1 MKGAIGKSFQDRTRS
16 ANIRNMALD
25 HIEKILSPNY
35 KDKKYQ
41 KEVLLRLAPTL
52 LPRLNAGR
60 DDEERLI
67 PLPIMDV
74 QENDS
79 NPQGL
84 PTE

>member
-1 MKGAIGKSFQDRTRS
+1 MKGGKSFQDRTRS
-16 ANIRNMALD
+16 ANVRNMALD
-25 HIEKILSPNY
+25 HIEKILSPQY
-35 KDKKYQ
+35 KDKKFQ
-41 KEVLLRLAPTL
+41 KEVLLRLVPTL

-60 DDEERLI
+60 DDDERLI

-74 QENDS
+74 QENDR